1 MSSNTTLTVCG
12 TALLAAVLGAVV
24 ALALHGTIAGAEAV
38 TVITAVVGIAG
49 GVIAH
54 ATGVAAGAKA
64 ASPPAPVAKP
74 VP

>member
-49 GVIAH
+49 GVNAQ
-54 ATGVAAGAKA
+54 TGCGRAG
-64 ASPPAPVAKP
+64 
-74 VP
+74 